1 MCVGI
6 LFTQQLSLFAFLL
19 VSFVWL
25 RFLGPTIS
33 HSALYAELQR
43 RKTTVD
49 DSKSREKAEKAAEAA
64 KLSGE
69 CGGGAVPAQA
79 GLLERGDVSMTRGEG
94 PAMVLDYASEALPAA
109 VPSITAFAKGG
120 ALVGAQVGDQQG
132 GAGEAADKAPKPAVM
147 DASAFGGD
155 AAAEGGESY
164 EGEEGAEWGE
174 APAPAAT
181 TVAAPASA
189 SASSSASAALE
200 SGTAPPFAA
209 SSALVQSFTRFSTSS
224 FGSALDLYQSLQ
236 RTLLS
241 LGCAIEAAN
250 KSKYKLKLVKCVT
263 SQGVIL
269 FSVAVHSDPNDAS
282 GRTLIVDFKRRSDDS
297 AQFRTLF
304 AEIRYKMRDIID
316 AHASPALATPA
327 QPVPQQQAAK
337 QAEQ

>member
-1 MCVGI
+1 MPLC
-6 LFTQQLSLFAFLL
+6 LHPS
-19 VSFVWL
+19 

-64 KLSGE
+64 KLSGDS
-69 CGGGAVPAQA
+69 GAVPAQA

-94 PAMVLDYASEALPAA
+94 PAMVLDYASEDLPAA

-132 GAGEAADKAPKPAVM
+132 GAGEAADKAPKPPVM

-174 APAPAAT
+174 APQPAASDAAAAPAAAS
-181 TVAAPASA
+181 VAAS
-189 SASSSASAALE
+189 SSSASAALE
-200 SGTAPPFAA
+200 SVTAPPFAA
-209 SSALVQSFTRFSTSS
+209 SSALVQSFTRFSSSS
-224 FGSALDLYQSLQ
+224 FPSALDLYQSLQ

-241 LGCAIEAAN
+241 LGCSIEAAN
-250 KSKYKLKLVKCVT
+250 RGKFKLKLVKCVT

-269 FSVAVHSDPNDAS
+269 FSVAVYSDPNDSA

>member
-1 MCVGI
+1 M
-6 LFTQQLSLFAFLL
+6 
-19 VSFVWL
+19 
-25 RFLGPTIS
+25 
-33 HSALYAELQR
+33 
-43 RKTTVD
+43 D

-64 KLSGE
+64 KLSGDS
-69 CGGGAVPAQA
+69 GAVPAQA

-94 PAMVLDYASEALPAA
+94 PAMVLDYASEELPAA

-120 ALVGAQVGDQQG
+120 AIVGAQVGDQQG

-174 APAPAAT
+174 APQPAADAAAPAAPAAT
-181 TVAAPASA
+181 S
-189 SASSSASAALE
+189 SSSASGALE
-200 SGTAPPFAA
+200 SVTAPPFAA
-209 SSALVQSFTRFSTSS
+209 SSALVQSFTRFSSSS
-224 FGSALDLYQSLQ
+224 FPSALDLYQSLH

-241 LGCAIEAAN
+241 LGCSIEAAN
-250 KSKYKLKLVKCVT
+250 RGKFKLKLVKCVT

-269 FSVAVHSDPNDAS
+269 FSVAVYSDPNDSA

>member
-1 MCVGI
+1 MRCAVRSSALLCSWPRVCVRP
-6 LFTQQLSLFAFLL
+6 
-19 VSFVWL
+19 

-64 KLSGE
+64 KLSGDS
-69 CGGGAVPAQA
+69 GAVPAQA

-155 AAAEGGESY
+155 AAEGGESY

-174 APAPAAT
+174 APQAAAADA
-181 TVAAPASA
+181 AAPGATA

-200 SGTAPPFAA
+200 AGTAPPFAA
-209 SSALVQSFTRFSTSS
+209 SSALVQSFTRFSSSS
-224 FGSALDLYQSLQ
+224 FPSALDLYQNLQ
-236 RTLLS
+236 QTLLS
-241 LGCAIEAAN
+241 LGCSIEAAN
-250 KSKYKLKLVKCVT
+250 RGKFKLKLVKCVT

-269 FSVAVHSDPNDAS
+269 FSVAVLSDPNDS
-282 GRTLIVDFKRRSDDS
+282 TGRTLIVDFKRRSDDS

-327 QPVPQQQAAK
+327 QPVPQQEAAK